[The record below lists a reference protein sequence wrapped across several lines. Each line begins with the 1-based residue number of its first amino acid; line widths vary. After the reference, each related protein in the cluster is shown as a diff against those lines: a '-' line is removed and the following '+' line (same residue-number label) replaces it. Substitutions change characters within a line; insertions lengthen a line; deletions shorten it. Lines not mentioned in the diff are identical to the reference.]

1 MLNNTLILTHLQIEQ
16 KLERIAWQIF
26 ETHSH
31 QKEVLIIGILEK
43 GAVIANLL
51 AQKLKI
57 ISGLDIHL
65 NTILLNK
72 NSAMPG
78 NAQLTSTSHLD
89 TSNIVLVDD
98 VLNSGRTM
106 LMALQ
111 PIIALNPASITTV
124 VLANRSHRLFPVSA
138 DIEGITLSTTLKEH
152 IQFRVSETGE
162 MSVWLD

>member
-1 MLNNTLILTHLQIEQ
+1 MENNTIILSHQQIEQ
-16 KLERIAWQIF
+16 KLERLAWQIY

-31 QKEVLIIGILEK
+31 QQELLLIGILDK

-51 AQKLKI
+51 AQKLRA
-57 ISGLDIHL
+57 ISKLQVHV
-65 NTILLNK
+65 NTLELNK
-72 NSAMPG
+72 AEAMPG
-78 NAQLTSTSHLD
+78 NAQLTSPTHSD
-89 TSNIVLVDD
+89 IANIVLIDD

-111 PIIALNPASITTV
+111 PLLALNPASITTV

-138 DIEGITLSTTLKEH
+138 DIVGITLSTTLKEH
-152 IQFRVSETGE
+152 IHFMVAENGE

>member
-1 MLNNTLILTHLQIEQ
+1 MENNTLILTHLQIEQ
-16 KLERIAWQIF
+16 KLERIAWQIY

-31 QKEVLIIGILEK
+31 QKEILLIGVLEK
-43 GAVIANLL
+43 GAAITQLL
-51 AQKLKI
+51 AQKLQL
-57 ISGLDIHL
+57 ISGLKIEL
-65 NTILLNK
+65 NTLQLNK
-72 NSAMPG
+72 NAAMPG
-78 NAQLTSTSHLD
+78 DAKLTNPSNMNVA
-89 TSNIVLVDD
+89 NIVLVDD

-138 DIEGITLSTTLKEH
+138 DIVGITLSTTLHEH
-152 IQFRVSETGE
+152 IQFRVDKSGE